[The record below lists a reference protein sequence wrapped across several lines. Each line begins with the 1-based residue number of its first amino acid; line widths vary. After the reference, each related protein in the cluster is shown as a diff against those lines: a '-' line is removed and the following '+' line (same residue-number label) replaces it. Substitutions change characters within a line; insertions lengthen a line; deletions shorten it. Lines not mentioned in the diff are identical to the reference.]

1 MVRFSQIQEKE
12 IIEAGNGRFLGFVVD
27 AEISKETGMIIA
39 FIIEEPKRF
48 LGLWQ
53 TEDSRRKVLLEDIL
67 IVGKD
72 VILVKE
78 NTL

>member
-1 MVRFSQIQEKE
+1 MRFSHIQEKE
-12 IIEAGNGRFLGFVVD
+12 IIEAGNGRFLGYVVD

-39 FIIEEPKRF
+39 FVIEQPKRF

-53 TEDSRRKVLLEDIL
+53 TEDTRRKVYLDDIL

-72 VILVKE
+72 VILVRA
-78 NTL
+78 NCI